1 MPRVVDFAQELNKL
15 LDVETPW
22 TFMLHD
28 RTGLSE
34 IRPDEDVETQ
44 LGGQA
49 EEDPE
54 EQVQPLAFL
63 VCPLLLMDAR
73 FIADCCHASNLITF
87 LYTQR
92 EREEAA
98 RLGAIYDKLL
108 SCVCVCVCPRRVPD
122 E

>member
-34 IRPDEDVETQ
+34 IRPDEDVEIK

-63 VCPLLLMDAR
+63 VSSLLLMAHTLHTH
-73 FIADCCHASNLITF
+73 FCHAHFCHAHFCHAS
-87 LYTQR
+87 
-92 EREEAA
+92 EVA
-98 RLGAIYDKLL
+98 RTLL
-108 SCVCVCVCPRRVPD
+108 PRQCL
-122 E
+122 